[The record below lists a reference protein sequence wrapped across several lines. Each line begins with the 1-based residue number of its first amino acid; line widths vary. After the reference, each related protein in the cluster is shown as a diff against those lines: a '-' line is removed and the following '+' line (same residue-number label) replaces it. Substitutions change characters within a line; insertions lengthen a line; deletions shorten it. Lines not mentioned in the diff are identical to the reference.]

1 MGDALIA
8 NPPLCLAGDFGKLA
22 DGRQVQCDL
31 QTALAVKMCYVAL
44 SDVLTSV
51 QMVEHFERL
60 FIVAVGHDMEGS
72 HSFASSAMGHLNHS
86 SWTTPG
92 DAALASVVAATGTH
106 GAAET
111 RATGSSKAA
120 ADAEEKSKLEKMKE
134 HYERQLQENKAAR
147 VRAEEKLGQL
157 ERNRRNG
164 SEYGDDRR
172 RFRFNERG
180 DGERNR
186 HGDGD
191 RSTRD

>member
-44 SDVLTSV
+44 SDVFTSM

-86 SWTTPG
+86 SWMTPG
-92 DAALASVVAATGTH
+92 DAALASVVAAVGTS

-111 RATGSSKAA
+111 KATGPSKAA
-120 ADAEEKSKLEKMKE
+120 ADAEEKSKIEKIKE

-147 VRAEEKLGQL
+147 LRAEEKLSQH

-164 SEYGDDRR
+164 SEHGDDRR
-172 RFRFNERG
+172 RFRPNERG

-186 HGDGD
+186 YGGAD
-191 RSTRD
+191 RSSRD